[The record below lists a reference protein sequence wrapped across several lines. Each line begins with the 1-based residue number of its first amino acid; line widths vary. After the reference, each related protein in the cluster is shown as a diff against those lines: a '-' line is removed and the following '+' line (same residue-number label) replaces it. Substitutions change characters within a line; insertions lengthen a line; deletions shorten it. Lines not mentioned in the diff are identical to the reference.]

1 MINATGNRMA
11 FEIARQTRLA
21 RSIEG
26 IQIDIST
33 GKRIQRPSDDPA
45 ASARVATIRQSQA
58 NDDVW
63 KRNID
68 LGSSLAAQADG
79 VLKGLNERL
88 ARAQVLTIQG
98 STGSLPQGDRDTIA
112 AEIRGI
118 AEEIDGLAATQSSLG
133 QPLFSAGTPRAIR
146 FGDSVLFAPV
156 PCSSDVFEYS
166 SVSLSN
172 QLRNVAAAV
181 QSGSRAQ
188 LDGALDLA
196 QGLVRHGADVAA
208 GIGSTAARLDL
219 LADTRASRAVDLTVE
234 RTSLEG
240 TDYTSA
246 IATLNAQQLTLDA
259 AQAAFARIN
268 RRSLIDLLS

>member
-21 RSIEG
+21 RSIEQ

-45 ASARVATIRQSQA
+45 AAARVATIRQSQA
-58 NDDVW
+58 DDDVW

-88 ARAQVLTIQG
+88 ARAQVLMIQG
-98 STGSLPQGDRDTIA
+98 STGSLPAGDRNTIG
-112 AEIRGI
+112 AEIRAI
-118 AEEIDGLAATQSSLG
+118 ADEVDGLAGTQSSLG
-133 QPLFSAGTPRAIR
+133 QPLFSSGAPRAIR

-156 PCSSDVFEYS
+156 PSRAQVFEYAS
-166 SVSLSN
+166 IPLSD
-172 QLRNVAAAV
+172 QLRNLAAAV
-181 QSGSRAQ
+181 ETGSRAQ
-188 LDGALDLA
+188 LDAALDLA

-234 RTSLEG
+234 RSSLEA

-246 IATLNAQQLTLDA
+246 IATLNAQQLTLEA